1 MTAYINKSITSRFR
15 KALDVARAELGQISE
30 IGRISYPLGS
40 IKDAAAHFAA
50 REEFG
55 YTYGRTGTP
64 AGSVLERFLASLEG
78 GTSAVA
84 LASGQAA
91 NYLAFRALLPK
102 TGDEIVASS
111 RVFGG
116 TASLLTN
123 ELPAI
128 GRRARFADPA
138 RRESFEAEINEN
150 TRAIFVETVSN
161 PDGTVADLES
171 LANLAQKYHIP
182 LVVDNTLATPLLA
195 RPIEWGANIV
205 TTSLTKFFNGHGD
218 VLAGAVIDAGNFD
231 WGESGQWP
239 ALSSERANGVAPL
252 AQAFQG
258 AAFAALVRQNLTL
271 FGPSLNPLD
280 APRILEN
287 AANLAERLEAHIRNS
302 KDVAKFL
309 KKHPQVE
316 WVHFIGEDDHPG
328 FDRARKYLEGPPA
341 LLLFKPKGGKEG
353 AARLVDALAHIGHEA
368 NIGYNKT
375 LIIHSFDTTHRL
387 FTPEQK
393 QAARIEEGALRL
405 SVGTEDVSVILS
417 DLDQALSR
425 VGTFVGAPVLE
436 HRSLG

>member
-15 KALDVARAELGQISE
+15 SALASARKELGQISE
-30 IGRISYPLGS
+30 VGRISYPLGS

-64 AGSVLERFLASLEG
+64 AGSVLEGFLASLEG

-84 LASGQAA
+84 LSSGQAA
-91 NYLAFRALLPK
+91 NYLALRALLPK
-102 TGDEIVASS
+102 AGDEIVASS

-123 ELPAI
+123 ELPNI

-138 RRESFEAEINEN
+138 RSESFEAEINEN

-161 PDGTVADLES
+161 PDGTVADLEA
-171 LANLAQKYHIP
+171 LAGLAQKYHIP
-182 LVVDNTLATPLLA
+182 LIVDNTLATPLLA

-205 TTSLTKFFNGHGD
+205 TSSLTKFFNGHGD

-231 WGESGQWP
+231 WDKNGQWP
-239 ALSSERANGVAPL
+239 ALSTARANGVAPL
-252 AQAFQG
+252 TQAFQG
-258 AAFAALVRQNLTL
+258 AAFAALVRQHLTL

-280 APRILEN
+280 VPRILDN
-287 AANLAERLEAHIRNS
+287 AANLDERLESHIRNA
-302 KDVAKFL
+302 KQVAKFL
-309 KKHPQVE
+309 KGHPQVE
-316 WVHFIGEDDHPG
+316 WVHFVGDSDHPG
-328 FDRARKYLEGPPA
+328 SVRARKYLAGPPA
-341 LLLFKPKGGKEG
+341 LLLFKPKGGTEG

-368 NIGYNKT
+368 NIGYEKT

-393 QAARIEEGALRL
+393 GAARIEEGALRL

-417 DLDQALSR
+417 DLDQALTRAKPTVEASAPIHR
-425 VGTFVGAPVLE
+425 TFG
-436 HRSLG
+436 